1 MMSRSPLLLALLLLA
16 GCQPKSP
23 EPVAAPPPPP
33 TTASTSC
40 EQLMQP
46 FADALWDNNPQGVM
60 SKLAVPVVVIHQ
72 GYEPGEESDAYE
84 LGPVQTSKLNTPDQG
99 AKLFAMLAMLV
110 SPKDG
115 DLVPRPRESEDT
127 SWDNTF
133 VAEARAGDMRR
144 CVLTMAVGDAEH
156 VLIAGFDS
164 SGNKIH
170 ALYWN

>member
-1 MMSRSPLLLALLLLA
+1 MDRSLILVALLLVA

-23 EPVAAPPPPP
+23 EPAAAAPPPPAN
-33 TTASTSC
+33 ASTSC

-46 FADALWDNNPQGVM
+46 FADALWDKKPQGVV

-72 GYEPGEESDAYE
+72 GYEPGESDAYE

-99 AKLFAMLAMLV
+99 ANLLAMLAMLV

-115 DLVPRPRESEDT
+115 DLVPRPRDSEDT
-127 SWDNTF
+127 SWDETF
-133 VAEARAGDMRR
+133 VKEARAENMRR
-144 CVLTMAVGDAEH
+144 CVLTMAVGDTEH

-164 SGNKIH
+164 SGNEIH